1 MAKLVLNPTSASRQE
16 MPLHHEAVS
25 IGRDPSNGLVLKD
38 ATVSRRHAVIEW
50 RGGRYHVRDYSSL
63 NGSKVNGD
71 RVRERSLS
79 DGDLVTMGGTR
90 LLFREGPATGDSAA
104 PAVPHSAAARG
115 ECPTCRARSRAG
127 DRFCWE
133 CGSEQRGWAA
143 GWLTAQQESL
153 VRAVALNRA
162 DYLQRSYYRDPATG
176 ERIAHSLEEDEWSRF
191 AAGWAVEPIACIG
204 AVNRAIAGLRTPAR
218 ITRYLEAAIDLET
231 SMDRRTLGVPQGRVF
246 SGIPGYIMDGY
257 TDMGRDASCT
267 VRCGREKIRVD
278 KELLKPW
285 LVESRWRA
293 LANERSPEKL
303 LAEFYDSV
311 RRRLSYDESRV
322 KDLSCDW
329 AEKSINLSRF
339 LDDGIGLCRHMS
351 ILYHLCLQEA
361 AIPGRVVKG
370 SFRFFGIEGRH
381 AWNLAWLEGRVALI
395 DVTLPGRRGPL
406 IVMGASQEEVY
417 RVANQGERRYVPTPD
432 EQNHYKIGPP
442 AD

>member
-1 MAKLVLNPTSASRQE
+1 
-16 MPLHHEAVS
+16 
-25 IGRDPSNGLVLKD
+25 
-38 ATVSRRHAVIEW
+38 
-50 RGGRYHVRDYSSL
+50 
-63 NGSKVNGD
+63 
-71 RVRERSLS
+71 
-79 DGDLVTMGGTR
+79 
-90 LLFREGPATGDSAA
+90 
-104 PAVPHSAAARG
+104 
-115 ECPTCRARSRAG
+115 
-127 DRFCWE
+127 
-133 CGSEQRGWAA
+133 
-143 GWLTAQQESL
+143 
-153 VRAVALNRA
+153 
-162 DYLQRSYYRDPATG
+162 
-176 ERIAHSLEEDEWSRF
+176 
-191 AAGWAVEPIACIG
+191 VEPIACIG
-204 AVNRAIAGLRTPAR
+204 AVNRAIAGLQIPAR
-218 ITRYLEAAIDLET
+218 ITRYLEAAVDLET
-231 SMDRRTLGVPQGRVF
+231 SMDRKALGVPQGRVF

-267 VRCGREKIRVD
+267 VRCSREKIRVD

-293 LANERSPEKL
+293 LAYERSPEKL

-361 AIPGRVVKG
+361 AIPARVVKG

-417 RVANQGERRYVPTPD
+417 RVANQGERRYEPTPD
-432 EQNHYKIGPP
+432 EQNHYKIGAP
-442 AD
+442 AE